1 MMANSYKG
9 TQTDMNSVDSQL
21 LQKAIEFQPLLK
33 QKVDQIED
41 SRQLPQSLALDL
53 AKAGF
58 YRICTPTGLG
68 GLGSS
73 PETFCRVCEILAEAS
88 GSAAW
93 CVFIGATSQYML
105 PALDPSMCAEITSN
119 PDVITSG
126 VFAYSGTA
134 IPATKD
140 GASGFWVNGRWDW
153 GSGSL
158 NAEWISGGVL
168 IADQNGERARSADGN
183 FIEAR
188 AFFQPGEINFLDN
201 WHVSGLRGSGSTSYT
216 AENIFLPSKRVA
228 MVEDLSLSEFASEQI
243 YRYPKFGFL
252 AIPIGAVC
260 LGMARAS
267 IDELIKIAKE
277 KTPQGSSRTMA
288 HRSSLHKDVAIADT
302 NLSASK
308 AFFYQTIRDTWAE
321 VGTHESS
328 LESRR
333 ALRTATFHAV
343 TTAKDVTERMYT
355 IAGGTSIFDDSP
367 LQRNFRDVHVAA
379 QHMMVGEPVMELAGR
394 VMLGLD
400 AIALGL

>member
-1 MMANSYKG
+1 MS
-9 TQTDMNSVDSQL
+9 SVDSEL
-21 LQKAIEFQPLLK
+21 LQKAVDFQPLLRK
-33 QKVDQIED
+33 QINQIEG

-58 YRICTPTGLG
+58 YKICTPVGLG

-73 PETFCRVCEILAEAS
+73 PETFCQVCEILAEAS

-105 PALDPSMCAEITSN
+105 PALDPSMSAEITSD
-119 PDVITSG
+119 PYVITSG

-134 IPATKD
+134 TPAMKD
-140 GASGFWVNGRWDW
+140 GNSGFLVNGRWDW

-158 NAEWISGGVL
+158 NAAWISGGVL
-168 IADQNGERARSADGN
+168 ITDQNGEKIRDADGN
-183 FIEAR
+183 FVEAR

-267 IDELIKIAKE
+267 VDELINVAK
-277 KTPQGSSRTMA
+277 
-288 HRSSLHKDVAIADT
+288 
-302 NLSASK
+302 
-308 AFFYQTIRDTWAE
+308 
-321 VGTHESS
+321 
-328 LESRR
+328 
-333 ALRTATFHAV
+333 
-343 TTAKDVTERMYT
+343 
-355 IAGGTSIFDDSP
+355 
-367 LQRNFRDVHVAA
+367 
-379 QHMMVGEPVMELAGR
+379 
-394 VMLGLD
+394 
-400 AIALGL
+400 

>member
-1 MMANSYKG
+1 MASSYKV
-9 TQTDMNSVDSQL
+9 TQTDMSSVDSQL
-21 LQKAIEFQPLLK
+21 LQKAVEFQPLLT
-33 QKVDQIED
+33 QQINQIEG
-41 SRQLPQSLALDL
+41 SRQLPQALALDL

-58 YRICTPTGLG
+58 YRICTPIGLG

-73 PETFCRVCEILAEAS
+73 PEIFCQVCEILAEAS

-105 PALDPSMCAEITSN
+105 PALDPSMRAEITSD

-134 IPATKD
+134 TPAIED
-140 GASGFWVNGRWDW
+140 GTSGFRVNGRWDW

-158 NAEWISGGVL
+158 NAAWISGGVL
-168 IADQNGERARSADGN
+168 ITDENGERVRAADGN
-183 FIEAR
+183 FVEAR

-228 MVEDLSLSEFASEQI
+228 MVEDLSLSEYASEQI

-267 IDELIKIAKE
+267 IDELIKVAKE
-277 KTPQGSSRTMA
+277 KKPQGSSRTMA
-288 HRSSLHKDVAIADT
+288 HRSSLHKDVALADT
-302 NLSASK
+302 SLRASK
-308 AFFYQTIRDTWAE
+308 ALFYQTIRETWTE
-321 VGTHESS
+321 VETHKST

-355 IAGGTSIFDDSP
+355 IAGGSSIFDDSP

-400 AIALGL
+400 EIASGL

>member
-1 MMANSYKG
+1 MS
-9 TQTDMNSVDSQL
+9 SVDSEL
-21 LQKAIEFQPLLK
+21 LQKAVDFQPLLRK
-33 QKVDQIED
+33 QINQIEG

-58 YRICTPTGLG
+58 YKICTPVGLG

-73 PETFCRVCEILAEAS
+73 PETFCQVCEILAEAS

-105 PALDPSMCAEITSN
+105 PALDPSMSAEITSD
-119 PDVITSG
+119 PYVITSG

-134 IPATKD
+134 TPAMKD
-140 GASGFWVNGRWDW
+140 GNSGFLVNGRWDW

-158 NAEWISGGVL
+158 NAAWISGGVL
-168 IADQNGERARSADGN
+168 ITDQNGEKIRDADGN
-183 FIEAR
+183 FVEAR

-267 IDELIKIAKE
+267 VDELINVAKE
-277 KTPQGSSRTMA
+277 KTPQGSTRTMA
-288 HRSSLHKDVAIADT
+288 HRSSLHKGVALADT
-302 NLSASK
+302 NLRASK
-308 AFFYQTIRDTWAE
+308 ALFYQTIRETWAE
-321 VGTHESS
+321 VATHKSS

-343 TTAKDVTERMYT
+343 ATAKDVTERMYT

-400 AIALGL
+400 EVASGL

>member
-1 MMANSYKG
+1 MVANCKV
-9 TQTDMNSVDSQL
+9 TQTDMNSVAGQL
-21 LQKAIEFQPLLK
+21 IQKAVEFQPLLK
-33 QKVDQIED
+33 QQINQIE
-41 SRQLPQSLALDL
+41 SCRQLPQPLALDL

-58 YRICTPTGLG
+58 YKICTPIGLG
-68 GLGSS
+68 GLGAS
-73 PETFCRVCEILAEAS
+73 PETFCQVTEILAEAS

-105 PALDPSMCAEITSN
+105 PALDPLMCAEITAD

-134 IPATKD
+134 TPGLKD
-140 GASGFWVNGRWDW
+140 GNSGFYVDGRWDW

-158 NAEWISGGVL
+158 NASWISGGVL
-168 IADQNGERARSADGN
+168 ITDQNGERTRDREGN
-183 FIEAR
+183 FVEAR
-188 AFFQPGEINFLDN
+188 AFFQPSEIKFLDN

-216 AENIFLPSKRVA
+216 AENVFLPSKRVA
-228 MVEDLSLSEFASEQI
+228 LVEDLSLSEFASEHI
-243 YRYPKFGFL
+243 YRYPRFGFL

-267 IDELIKIAKE
+267 IDELIKVAKE

-288 HRSSLHKDVAIADT
+288 HRSSLHKDVALADT
-302 NLSASK
+302 NLRASR
-308 AFFYQTIRDTWAE
+308 ALFYTTIRDTWAE
-321 VGTHESS
+321 VATRKSS

-343 TTAKDVTERMYT
+343 ATAKDVTERMYT
-355 IAGGTSIFDDSP
+355 IAGGTSIFEDSP

-400 AIALGL
+400 EIALGL